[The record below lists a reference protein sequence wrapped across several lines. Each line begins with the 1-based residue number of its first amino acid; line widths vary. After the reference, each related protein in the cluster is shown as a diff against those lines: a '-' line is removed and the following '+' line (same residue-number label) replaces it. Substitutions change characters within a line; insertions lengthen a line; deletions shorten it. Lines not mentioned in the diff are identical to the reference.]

1 MEYYDSIKSLHIAT
15 VIASGALFAL
25 RGFAMQLGFRQAMA
39 APLRYLS
46 YAIDTVLFAAAVTMV
61 WLLHEAWLGAGWLWA
76 KLLLLPIY
84 VVLGSF
90 ALKRGRTAPVR
101 LVTYLAALVVFVS
114 IYLIARGHDPLAPTK
129 LFT

>member
-1 MEYYDSIKSLHIAT
+1 MEYYDSIKALHIAT

-25 RGFAMQLGFRQAMA
+25 RGFAIQLGFRQAMA
-39 APLRYLS
+39 APWRYLS
-46 YAIDTVLFAAAVTMV
+46 YAIDTVLFVAAVTMV

-76 KLLLLPIY
+76 KLMLLPIY

-101 LVTYLAALVVFVS
+101 LVSYLAALVVFVS
-114 IYLIARGHDPLAPTK
+114 IYLIARAHDPLAPMT
-129 LFT
+129 LFA